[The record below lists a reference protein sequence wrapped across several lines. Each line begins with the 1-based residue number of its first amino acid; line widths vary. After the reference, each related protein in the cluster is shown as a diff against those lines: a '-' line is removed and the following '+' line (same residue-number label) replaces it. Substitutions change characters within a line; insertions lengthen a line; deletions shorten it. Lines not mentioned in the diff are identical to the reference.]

1 VDELLEFESG
11 SGIEN
16 CVKQE
21 TYGDFGLTERES
33 NNKRKVATD
42 TEFGARRVA
51 KEQMK

>member
-1 VDELLEFESG
+1 VDELLELESG
-11 SGIEN
+11 IKNG
-16 CVKQE
+16 VKQE

-42 TEFGARRVA
+42 TEFGARRVT